1 MGLINKKGYMLLSI
15 LVAATILGI
24 LALSVLASDDVIIQ
38 EEKAAPK
45 LFRKSLKPWLGSL
58 DDNQLTILKQM
69 IKDGKVEIQDQ
80 LELWGKKIY
89 ELNDEQRETL
99 RAIIME
105 NKSEVKD
112 QFEQWGIKIP
122 TFRGLMSWLGSLT
135 DEQKE
140 ELQSMKQ
147 EYLDSVKDKLEEWDI
162 ETPEG
167 LGLRAFIRRGF
178 SKFRG
183 RDTAGY
189 P

>member
-1 MGLINKKGYMLLSI
+1 MINKKGYMLLSI

-24 LALSVLASDDVIIQ
+24 LALSVTASDDANIQ
-38 EEKAAPK
+38 EEKTAPK
-45 LFRKSLKPWLGSL
+45 FFRKSPKAWLGTL

-69 IKDGKVEIQDQ
+69 IKDGKVEVQDQ
-80 LELWGKKIY
+80 LELWDKKIY

-112 QFEQWGIKIP
+112 QLEQWGIKIP

-135 DEQKE
+135 DGQKE
-140 ELQSMKQ
+140 ELQAMKQ
-147 EYLDSVKDKLEEWDI
+147 EYLDSVKAKLEQWDI

-167 LGLRAFIRRGF
+167 LGLRRFIRRGF

-183 RDTAGY
+183 
-189 P
+189 